1 MLALPLVVIAFCMYG
16 GESALQV
23 IAKLEIQ
30 VCIGNSR
37 LNSCKHAAGC
47 SLTFGHVCNHR
58 HADSCFYIAFIQ
70 AAIRVGVT
78 VHAVM
83 CGFNC
88 VCECVNV

>member
-1 MLALPLVVIAFCMYG
+1 MYG

-30 VCIGNSR
+30 VCIRNSR

-47 SLTFGHVCNHR
+47 SLTFGHVCNHWY
-58 HADSCFYIAFIQ
+58 ADSCFYIVFIQ
-70 AAIRVGVT
+70 GAIRVGVT

-83 CGFNC
+83 CGLI
-88 VCECVNV
+88 VCVNV